1 MDREVDPEKS
11 STSVAAIVKARI
23 SGLKCSNISR
33 RTWWKKPFYI
43 KISLDGGTT
52 FSTKPTKGYAEV
64 SWDDAYNFE
73 APSSSSLTFQ
83 LFEHRILFPTKEI
96 GEGKMLIQSPAEGK
110 SIGIECFS
118 PRNADKAGAPDPS
131 ISFMFSP
138 LAHDTSV
145 SHTQQESAS
154 LQARK
159 GLTPMRGSSSTP
171 GAVTTVS
178 DMSSTTLNSGQS
190 FVNVWGSVVDKL
202 ELFAKVADGVSEAIV
217 AQQKRDEAVVR
228 LMETVDDVY
237 SFILDAER
245 TRTME
250 NRPQIIANLSAMT
263 LECTYFIRDYSF
275 NEKFR
280 ERMVSPGQAG
290 VMAKIQQYEA
300 KFKEFKVQFLLQ
312 ETIEIDIMLLRC
324 LKKNEIIESNTMIQV
339 LSYIP
344 YAVGANFRED
354 KVCLPGTRETV
365 LNEFHRWINE
375 PDREDVPRL
384 WILTGAAGFGKSAL
398 TNTLAV
404 RYHQIKRLGS
414 YVSFSRADQNQRNPR
429 NLFSTISR
437 NIADLD
443 PFWRSALRDLVTFDY
458 SLATSTVP
466 ETQMKSAILGPAK
479 SLTIAG
485 PVVIIVDALDES
497 GDIAARKSLLQV
509 LSKCASDLPR
519 NFRVLV
525 TARPE
530 TDIVE
535 AFSDPHPHLRHTC
548 LDTIDEENIDLDIA
562 AFIEDQLGPII
573 KALDKAL
580 SDREH
585 WVGMLVTGAKHSFQW
600 AATTC
605 RAIMEAKEDSMGYAA
620 RLITEILE
628 AGESLDDLYRLILR
642 RKFPERDPSA
652 ILLFKHV
659 MGCILAAKE
668 PLSKSSFMDLC
679 CEEDARE
686 NFLSVLA
693 PLGSLLNGVSDD
705 SPITARH
712 TSFFDFLVDEG
723 RSLVYFINPAQ
734 YDQHFIRPCLR
745 ILSSGLRFNICHIPS
760 SYTTYTS
767 LVDLPDRVAEYIGPA
782 LEYASRFLGQHLKPT
797 PRDQLILEDLRALFK
812 EKFLYWLEVLSL
824 LRQMSAA
831 PKLFD
836 AIHVWVQACD
846 VEFSAFVKD
855 TIRFVETFAE
865 PISQSVPHIYLSA
878 LPFAPTK
885 SLVSQAYLP
894 QYPSTA
900 RLKAGKLDLWPA
912 MLKTLEGHTDA
923 VWAVAY
929 SPDGKRIASASEDET
944 IRVRD
949 TETGEAV
956 GAPFSGHTASI
967 RSIAYSP
974 SGHRIISGSEDGT
987 IRMWEPET
995 GVLVKSLFR
1004 HRDARCVAYSP
1015 DGNHIVSGSLGG
1027 TVSVWDVETGEA
1039 ADKAIKGMFVAYS
1052 PDGLHI
1058 VSGQVRTVI
1067 ISDVVT
1073 GEAVGAPLEG
1083 HIDQIDC
1090 VVYSPDGTLIAS
1102 CSRDNTICLW
1112 DAKTR
1117 QAVEV
1122 LEGHTDGVVAVAFS
1136 PDGAHLVSASFDKT
1150 IRVWDVKAGKP
1161 AGAPL
1166 EGHASAV
1173 YSVAYSPD
1181 GTHIVSGSG
1190 DGTVRVWDAE
1200 AVGFEAAGAALHGSS
1215 NTFLSMAYSPDG
1227 ASIVSGSQEGKIQM
1241 WDVNTGQLRPIPISG
1256 HHKDVNAV
1264 AFSPDGTRIV
1274 SGSDDCTLQ
1283 VWDVLTGEAVG
1294 APFKGHTKEVLSVAY
1309 SPDGSHVV
1317 SGSFDGTVRTWN
1329 VKSGEPLGDP
1339 FKHRRVWSVA
1349 YAPDGMHVVS
1359 GGAGNLFRIWNIKTS
1374 EQVRVLSGHTRT
1386 VTCVAYSPDGTRIVS
1401 GSWDNT
1407 LRLWEV
1413 ESGEAIGSPLLGH
1426 DEMIESVAFSPDGRN
1441 IVSGSRDQTI
1451 RMWDAE
1457 TREPVGLPVRVHG
1470 GIVAAVAYSPDGTR
1484 MASASWDNTIR
1495 IWDVVKMEA
1504 RLENGWI
1511 VTASGL
1517 LLLWVPPWNRQGLV
1531 WPSNVALIGHS
1542 LTELDLADFVHGS
1555 DWVSC
1560 KADAKVVAPGL

>member
-1 MDREVDPEKS
+1 MDREADSEQS
-11 STSVAAIVKARI
+11 ETSGAAIVKARI
-23 SGLKCSNISR
+23 SVILK
-33 RTWWKKPFYI
+33 
-43 KISLDGGTT
+43 
-52 FSTKPTKGYAEV
+52 
-64 SWDDAYNFE
+64 
-73 APSSSSLTFQ
+73 
-83 LFEHRILFPTKEI
+83 
-96 GEGKMLIQSPAEGK
+96 
-110 SIGIECFS
+110 

-885 SLVSQAYLP
+885 SLVSEAYLP

-912 MLKTLEGHTDA
+912 MLKTLEGHTNS
-923 VWAVAY
+923 VCAVAY
-929 SPDGKRIASASEDET
+929 SPNGKRIASASADET

-956 GAPFSGHTASI
+956 GAPLRGHTAAI

-974 SGHRIISGSEDGT
+974 SGHHIVSGSEDGT
-987 IRMWEPET
+987 VRVWDSEAGEAVRPPFKHSDK
-995 GVLVKSLFR
+995 VY
-1004 HRDARCVAYSP
+1004 CVAYSP
-1015 DGNHIVSGSLGG
+1015 DGNYIVSGSPDGI
-1027 TVSVWDVETGEA
+1027 VRVWDLETGEA
-1039 ADKAIKGMFVAYS
+1039 AEKAMEGMAVAYS
-1052 PDGLHI
+1052 YDGSHV
-1058 VSGQVRTVI
+1058 VSGQGRTVI

-1073 GEAVGAPLEG
+1073 GEAVGVPLKG
-1083 HIDQIDC
+1083 HSGQVNC

-1102 CSRDNTICLW
+1102 CSRDNTIRLW

-1117 QAVEV
+1117 QAVGV
-1122 LEGHTDGVVAVAFS
+1122 LEGHTDDVGSVAFS
-1136 PDGAHLVSASFDKT
+1136 PDGAYLVSGSDDKT
-1150 IRVWDVKAGKP
+1150 IRVWDVKVGKP

-1166 EGHASAV
+1166 EGHASWV
-1173 YSVAYSPD
+1173 LSVAYSPD

-1190 DGTVRVWDAE
+1190 DGTVRVWNAG
-1200 AVGFEAAGAALHGSS
+1200 AVGLEAAGAALQGSS
-1215 NTFLSMAYSPDG
+1215 SAFLSIAYSPDG
-1227 ASIVSGSQEGKIQM
+1227 ASIVSGSWEGKIQM
-1241 WDVNTGQLRPIPISG
+1241 WDGNTGQPRPIPISG
-1256 HHKDVNAV
+1256 HRQKVDAISY
-1264 AFSPDGTRIV
+1264 SPGGAHIISGCGDGAM
-1274 SGSDDCTLQ
+1274 Q
-1283 VWDVLTGEAVG
+1283 VWDALTGEAVG
-1294 APFKGHTKEVLSVAY
+1294 RPFKGHTKDVLSVGY
-1309 SPDGSHVV
+1309 SPDGSHIV
-1317 SGSFDGTVRTWN
+1317 SGSFDGTVRTWDAD
-1329 VKSGEPLGDP
+1329 SGEALGES
-1339 FKHRRVWSVA
+1339 FRHNSSNRVWGIA
-1349 YAPDGMHVVS
+1349 YAPDGLHVVS
-1359 GGAGNLFRIWNIKTS
+1359 GGADRMLRIWKIKTG
-1374 EQVRVLSGHTRT
+1374 EQVRALSGHTDT
-1386 VTCVAYSPDGTRIVS
+1386 VACVAYSPDGTRIVS
-1401 GSWDNT
+1401 GSWDKT
-1407 LRLWEV
+1407 ICLWNA
-1413 ESGEAIGSPLLGH
+1413 ESGEAIGLPLLGH
-1426 DEMIESVAFSPDGRN
+1426 DEMIESVAFSPDGKN
-1441 IVSGSRDQTI
+1441 IISGSRDRTL
-1451 RMWDAE
+1451 RMWGAE
-1457 TREPVGLPVRVHG
+1457 TRELVGAPIKVHG
-1470 GIVAAVAYSPDGTR
+1470 DDITAVAYSPDGTR
-1484 MASASWDNTIR
+1484 IASASRDCTIR
-1495 IWDVVKMEA
+1495 IWDVAKMEA
-1504 RLENGWI
+1504 RYVSVQHREM
-1511 VTASGL
+1511 
-1517 LLLWVPPWNRQGLV
+1517 
-1531 WPSNVALIGHS
+1531 
-1542 LTELDLADFVHGS
+1542 DLF
-1555 DWVSC
+1555 
-1560 KADAKVVAPGL
+1560 